1 MQDKELLK
9 QILLHHVVDMRVTA
23 QAAMDLEFGTLVETA
38 SGETIRVRSSDSY
51 VWIDNATVIAA
62 DMMASNGIVHV
73 IDKVLLP
80 PSFQKANGMETDRG
94 DMNIAEIAMGNNM
107 FTTLVAAVQAADL
120 ADMLMM
126 EGPWTVF
133 APTNDAFVKL
143 LSENNMTA
151 PQLLNDTEM
160 LKKVLSYHV
169 VSGFYTSSDIMGLDS
184 NVMRKTEN
192 GASLDIDPMGNVN

>member
-38 SGETIRVRSSDSY
+38 SGETIRVRSSDAY
-51 VWIDNATVIAA
+51 VWIDNATVIEA

-80 PSFQKANGMETDRG
+80 PSFQEANGMETDRG
-94 DMNIAEIAMGNNM
+94 TMNIAEIAMGNNM
-107 FTTLVAAVQAADL
+107 FTTLVAGVQAADW

-133 APTNDAFVKL
+133 APTNDAFAKL

-151 PQLLNDTEM
+151 PQLLADTEM
-160 LKKVLSYHV
+160 LKEVLSYHV
-169 VSGFYTSSDIMGLDS
+169 VS
-184 NVMRKTEN
+184 
-192 GASLDIDPMGNVN
+192 